1 MGLAANNLI
10 TLTDNGTDN
19 LTLNNSTSS
28 VSQTFTFA
36 SKLANGAAYNLTLSA
51 TTPTVQPCTSTYGA
65 GTINAANVTNL
76 NVICGQ
82 SGGSSTFTGTGPL
95 TTARDYH
102 TATLLSDGRVLVSGG
117 YNGTAPLNSAELY
130 DPATGAWTPTGPLV
144 TQREYHTATLLP
156 NGRVLVSGGYGG
168 TSAGILASAELYDP
182 ATGTWT
188 ATTGSLATARDYHAA
203 TLLPDGRVLVSG
215 GLSAAGYLASAELY
229 DPATGTWTAT
239 TGSLVTQRAYHT
251 ATLLPNGRV
260 LVSGGYNG
268 TAVLPSAELYW

>member
-1 MGLAANNLI
+1 MGLAAGNLI
-10 TLTDNGTDN
+10 TLTNNGTDN
-19 LTLNNSTSS
+19 LTLNNSASS
-28 VSQTFTFA
+28 VSQVFTFA
-36 SKLANGAAYNLTLSA
+36 TKLTNGAPYNLTLSP
-51 TTPTVQPCTSTYGA
+51 TTPTPQPCTSTYGA
-65 GTINAANVTNL
+65 GIINAANVTNL

-102 TATLLSDGRVLVSGG
+102 TATLL
-117 YNGTAPLNSAELY
+117 
-130 DPATGAWTPTGPLV
+130 
-144 TQREYHTATLLP
+144 P
-156 NGRVLVSGGYGG
+156 NGRVLVSGGSSG
-168 TSAGILASAELYDP
+168 TAALPSAELYDP

-188 ATTGSLATARDYHAA
+188 AAGTLGTPRYNHTA

-215 GLSAAGYLASAELY
+215 GYSGTAALTSAELY
-229 DPATGTWTAT
+229 DPATGIWSV
-239 TGSLVTQRAYHT
+239 TGSLGTPCDYHT